1 MGDRLGAR
9 NLLSAQVAYEQG
21 SWTVTGY
28 GANLADQHYVSSHHF
43 RPALCRQ
50 SAPVRRARTEDV
62 LRLNVYRLTVDKFLD
77 SRGEVAFKHGSRCR
91 GSFGDREPHNL
102 RAPCVNEATG
112 CPGACCAWVSN
123 RATGSR
129 RSPGTRGI
137 ISRCTSPCMGV
148 GLVCHTL
155 NPRMS
160 LTHLAGMI
168 NEAGDRAIAVG
179 AGLSEW
185 VGKLLP
191 SCPGLQYVIHLD
203 DSGTASRLA
212 VAGLEAEYGLEELL
226 QLYGEPVPW
235 GEFDEESVAGLCHTS
250 GTTGPPKGVV
260 YTHRSN
266 YLHTMRALQ
275 ADAFGLTSAD
285 TVLVAVPMF
294 HANGWGIPFAAPAAG
309 SKLVLPGRNADG
321 RSLAK
326 LMFEESVTV
335 AAGVQTV
342 WLGVLDSLDETGKDL
357 PALKRVLIGGS
368 PCPDALIRRMEQRL
382 GAVVQTSWGMTEL
395 SPLGTISS
403 PVRAD
408 SAPQGSG
415 RTPIGLDLKLVDESG
430 KTLPDQRNVIGHLRV
445 KGASVRSRYW
455 GSERDAVDDEG
466 YFSTGDLA
474 IIDDVGNLR
483 ITGRA
488 KDLVKSG
495 GEWIN
500 PVEMEEIVG
509 RLPEIALVAVIGVP
523 HPRWGERP
531 VLVFETRKDHSIEA
545 ERVLQ
550 TLRGAVPDWWLPEQI
565 IHIERMP
572 LAATGK
578 IDKVRLREHY
588 AEAAGDRI

>member
-1 MGDRLGAR
+1 M
-9 NLLSAQVAYEQG
+9 
-21 SWTVTGY
+21 
-28 GANLADQHYVSSHHF
+28 
-43 RPALCRQ
+43 
-50 SAPVRRARTEDV
+50 
-62 LRLNVYRLTVDKFLD
+62 YRLTVDKFLD
-77 SRGEVAFKHGSRCR
+77 HAAKWHSNTEVVTANRGRTSYACL
-91 GSFGDREPHNL
+91 RE
-102 RAPCVNEATG
+102 R
-112 CPGACCAWVSN
+112 SN
-123 RATGSR
+123 RLSGALLRLGLKPGERVATFAWN
-129 RSPGTRGI
+129 TRDHLEMYFAV
-137 ISRCTSPCMGV
+137 MGV

-179 AGLSEW
+179 AGLGEW

-203 DSGTASRLA
+203 EAGSATRLA
-212 VAGLEAEYGLEELL
+212 VAGLDAEYGLQELL
-226 QLYGEPVPW
+226 ELYGEAVPW
-235 GEFDEESVAGLCHTS
+235 GDFDENAFAGLCHTS
-250 GTTGPPKGVV
+250 GTTGSPKGVV

-285 TVLVAVPMF
+285 CVLVAVPMF

-309 SKLVLPGRNADG
+309 AKLVLPGRNSDG
-321 RSLAK
+321 RSLAT

-342 WLGVLDSLDETGKDL
+342 WLGVLDYLDETGGEL
-357 PALKRVLIGGS
+357 PALKRIVIGGS

-395 SPLGTISS
+395 SPLGTIS
-403 PVRAD
+403 PRG
-408 SAPQGSG
+408 APRGSG
-415 RTPIGLDLKLVDESG
+415 QPGVGIDLKLVDETG
-430 KTLPDQRNVIGHLRV
+430 HTLPEQRNRIGHLRV

-455 GSERDAVDDEG
+455 GSDRDEVDDEG

-474 IIDDVGNLR
+474 IIDDEGNLK

-500 PVEMEEIVG
+500 PVEIEEIVG

-531 VLVFETRKDHSIEA
+531 VLIFETRKDHAIA
-545 ERVLQ
+545 PERVLQ
-550 TLRGAVPDWWLPEQI
+550 ALRGTVPDWWLPEKI
-565 IHIERMP
+565 IPIERMP

-578 IDKVRLREHY
+578 IDKVRLRAVHG
-588 AEAAGDRI
+588 AAVGDTT

>member
-1 MGDRLGAR
+1 
-9 NLLSAQVAYEQG
+9 
-21 SWTVTGY
+21 
-28 GANLADQHYVSSHHF
+28 
-43 RPALCRQ
+43 
-50 SAPVRRARTEDV
+50 
-62 LRLNVYRLTVDKFLD
+62 VYRLTVDKFLNHAAKWHSNTQIVTAD
-77 SRGEVAFKHGSRCR
+77 RSGNVSRTTYA
-91 GSFGDREPHNL
+91 NL
-102 RAPCVNEATG
+102 RER
-112 CPGACCAWVSN
+112 SN
-123 RATGSR
+123 RLSGSLLRLGLAPGERVATFAWN
-129 RSPGTRGI
+129 TRDHLEMYFAI
-137 ISRCTSPCMGV
+137 MGV

-185 VGKLLP
+185 VEKLLP
-191 SCPGLQYVIHLD
+191 SCPTLQYVIHLD
-203 DSGTASRLA
+203 GPGTASQ
-212 VAGLEAEYGLEELL
+212 YGLEELL

-235 GEFDEESVAGLCHTS
+235 GDFDEESVAGLCHTS

-285 TVLVAVPMF
+285 SVLVAVPMF

-326 LMFEESVTV
+326 LMLEESVTV

-342 WLGVLDSLDETGKDL
+342 WLGVLDYLDETGQDL

-368 PCPDALIRRMEQRL
+368 PCPDALIGRMEQRL
-382 GAVVQTSWGMTEL
+382 GAVVQRSWGMTEL

-403 PVRAD
+403 PAD
-408 SAPQGSG
+408 SALQGSG
-415 RTPIGLDLKLVDESG
+415 RPPVGLDLKLVDESG
-430 KTLPDQRNVIGHLRV
+430 RTLPDQRNIIGHLRV
-445 KGASVRSRYW
+445 KGASVRPRYW
-455 GSERDAVDDEG
+455 GSERDEVDAEG

-474 IIDDVGNLR
+474 SIDDVGHLR

-531 VLVFETRKDHSIEA
+531 VLIFETRKEHSIET

-550 TLRGAVPDWWLPEQI
+550 ALRGTVPDWWLPEKI
-565 IHIERMP
+565 IHIEHMP

>member
-1 MGDRLGAR
+1 M
-9 NLLSAQVAYEQG
+9 
-21 SWTVTGY
+21 
-28 GANLADQHYVSSHHF
+28 
-43 RPALCRQ
+43 
-50 SAPVRRARTEDV
+50 
-62 LRLNVYRLTVDKFLD
+62 YRLTVDKFLTHAAKWHANAQV
-77 SRGEVAFKHGSRCR
+77 VAAARSGSVTRTTYA
-91 GSFGDREPHNL
+91 DLRE
-102 RAPCVNEATG
+102 R
-112 CPGACCAWVSN
+112 SN
-123 RATGSR
+123 RLSGGLLRMGLKPGERVATFAWN
-129 RSPGTRGI
+129 TLDHLEMYFAV
-137 ISRCTSPCMGV
+137 MGV

-191 SCPGLQYVIHLD
+191 SCPGLQYVIHMD
-203 DSGTASRLA
+203 DAGAASRLA
-212 VAGLEAEYGLEELL
+212 VAGLEAEYGLQELL
-226 QLYGEPVPW
+226 EVYGEPVTW
-235 GEFDEESVAGLCHTS
+235 GEFDEDSIAGLCHTS

-285 TVLVAVPMF
+285 TVMVAVPMF
-294 HANGWGIPFAAPAAG
+294 HANGWGIPFAAPAVG
-309 SKLVLPGRNADG
+309 SRLVLPGRNADG

-326 LMFEESVTV
+326 LMSEESVTV

-342 WLGVLDSLDETGKDL
+342 WLGVLDYLDETGGEL
-357 PALKRVLIGGS
+357 PALQRVLIGGS

-403 PVRAD
+403 PV
-408 SAPQGSG
+408 SAARGSG
-415 RTPIGLDLKLVDESG
+415 RVSVGLDLKLVDESG
-430 KTLPDQRNVIGHLRV
+430 KTLPEQRNVTGHLRV

-455 GSERDAVDDEG
+455 GSEQDEVDAEG
-466 YFSTGDLA
+466 YFDTGDLA
-474 IIDDVGNLR
+474 SIDTLGNLK

-509 RLPEIALVAVIGVP
+509 RLPEVALVAVIGVP

-531 VLVFETRKDHSIEA
+531 MLIFEPRKDHAIES

-550 TLRGAVPDWWLPEQI
+550 ALRGAVPDWWLPEKI
-565 IHIERMP
+565 ICIERMP

-578 IDKVRLREHY
+578 IDKVRLRTDY
-588 AEAAGDRI
+588 AEQSGESN

>member
-1 MGDRLGAR
+1 
-9 NLLSAQVAYEQG
+9 
-21 SWTVTGY
+21 
-28 GANLADQHYVSSHHF
+28 
-43 RPALCRQ
+43 
-50 SAPVRRARTEDV
+50 
-62 LRLNVYRLTVDKFLD
+62 VYRLTVDKFLD
-77 SRGEVAFKHGSRCR
+77 HAAKWHANVEVVSVGRSGSVTRTTYATLR
-91 GSFGDREPHNL
+91 ERSNRLSGSLLRLGLAPGDR
-102 RAPCVNEATG
+102 VATF
-112 CPGACCAWVSN
+112 AWN
-123 RATGSR
+123 
-129 RSPGTRGI
+129 TRDHFEMYFAV
-137 ISRCTSPCMGV
+137 MGV

-185 VGKLLP
+185 AGKLLP
-191 SCPGLQYVIHLD
+191 LCPGLQYVIHLD
-203 DSGTASRLA
+203 DAPKTSRLA
-212 VAGLEAEYGLEELL
+212 VAGLEAEYTLQELL
-226 QLYGEPVPW
+226 ELYGEPVPW
-235 GEFDEESVAGLCHTS
+235 GDFEEDAAAGLCHTS

-294 HANGWGIPFAAPAAG
+294 HANGWGLPFAAPAVGA
-309 SKLVLPGRNADG
+309 KLVLPGRNADG
-321 RSLAK
+321 RSLATV
-326 LMFEESVTV
+326 MFEESVTV

-342 WLGVLDSLDETGKDL
+342 WLGVLDHLDETGGHL
-357 PALKRVLIGGS
+357 PALERVLIGGS

-403 PVRAD
+403 PTRAN
-408 SAPQGSG
+408 SALQGSG
-415 RTPIGLDLKLVDESG
+415 RTSVGLDLKLVDESG
-430 KTLPDQRNVIGHLRV
+430 KALPQQRNVVGHLRV
-445 KGASVRSRYW
+445 KGVSVRARYW
-455 GSERDAVDDEG
+455 GNLADEVDEEG

-474 IIDDVGNLR
+474 ILDDVGNLK

-500 PVEMEEIVG
+500 PAEMEEIIG

-531 VLVFETRKDHSIEA
+531 VLIFETRKDHTIEP
-545 ERVLQ
+545 EELLRS
-550 TLRGAVPDWWLPEQI
+550 LRGAVPDWWLPEKVI
-565 IHIERMP
+565 RVEHMP

-578 IDKVRLREHY
+578 IDKVRLRADY
-588 AEAAGDRI
+588 ADSVGEPN

>member
-1 MGDRLGAR
+1 M
-9 NLLSAQVAYEQG
+9 
-21 SWTVTGY
+21 
-28 GANLADQHYVSSHHF
+28 
-43 RPALCRQ
+43 
-50 SAPVRRARTEDV
+50 
-62 LRLNVYRLTVDKFLD
+62 YRLTVDKFLD
-77 SRGEVAFKHGSRCR
+77 HAAKWHSNTEVISAARSGVVTRTTYAAL
-91 GSFGDREPHNL
+91 RE
-102 RAPCVNEATG
+102 R
-112 CPGACCAWVSN
+112 SN
-123 RATGSR
+123 RLSGSLLRLGLKPGERVATFAWN
-129 RSPGTRGI
+129 TRDHLAVYYGL
-137 ISRCTSPCMGV
+137 MGV

-191 SCPGLQYVIHLD
+191 ACPGLQYVIHLD
-203 DSGTASRLA
+203 DAEPPSRLA
-212 VAGLEAEYGLEELL
+212 VAGLEAQYGIGELL

-235 GEFDEESVAGLCHTS
+235 GEFAEEAVAGLCHTS

-285 TVLVAVPMF
+285 SVLVAVPMF

-309 SKLVLPGRNADG
+309 ARLVLPGRNADG

-342 WLGVLDSLDETGKDL
+342 WLGVLDHLDETGGHL

-368 PCPDALIRRMEQRL
+368 PCPEALIRRMEQRL
-382 GAVVQTSWGMTEL
+382 GATVQTSWGMTEL

-403 PVRAD
+403 PSRAND
-408 SAPQGSG
+408 ALQGSG
-415 RTPIGLDLKLVDESG
+415 RAPVGLDLKLVDEG
-430 KTLPDQRNVIGHLRV
+430 GRTLPEQRNVIGHLRV
-445 KGASVRSRYW
+445 KGPSVSSRYW
-455 GSERDAVDDEG
+455 GSNEDAVDEEG

-474 IIDDVGNLR
+474 IIDDVGNLK

-488 KDLVKSG
+488 RDLVKSG

-500 PVEMEEIVG
+500 PVEMKEIIG

-523 HPRWGERP
+523 HSRWGERP
-531 VLVFETRKDHSIEA
+531 MLIFEPRKDRSIEP
-545 ERVLQ
+545 ERLLQ
-550 TLRGAVPDWWLPEQI
+550 ALRGAVPDWWLPEKI
-565 IHIERMP
+565 IQVERMP

-578 IDKVRLREHY
+578 IDKVRLRADY
-588 AEAAGDRI
+588 GDAGGDGN